1 MVYREIIIPYID
13 KLLIS
18 KKMNPKYYSYIKGVG
33 KKVVEIGGRIDT
45 KVVKGLY
52 TIDSKSYILDETGNK
67 IVSNIRTV
75 GKPRYWVVNNQD
87 LYNGKVNK
95 FGRNARMHQLKEAI
109 YQAIKWSNIS
119 TIEPI
124 RNPEY
129 YPIKIELFIYTQEM
143 PVDVD
148 NKGVI
153 YHKAFQD
160 LIRDLKVIPDD
171 KSEFIND
178 TGRTKWIKSDLN
190 QMKFVISKSNFT
202 NE

>member
-1 MVYREIIIPYID
+1 MVYKEIIIPYID

-18 KKMNPKYYSYIKGVG
+18 KKMNPKYYSYLKGVG
-33 KKVVEIGGRIDT
+33 RKKIEVGGRIDT
-45 KVVKGLY
+45 KVIKGLY

-95 FGRNARMHQLKEAI
+95 FGRNVRMNQLKEEIYRAI
-109 YQAIKWSNIS
+109 INTNIQIS
-119 TIEPI
+119 TFEDF
-124 RNPEY
+124 
-129 YPIKIELFIYTQEM
+129 PIKIELFIYTQTM
-143 PVDVD
+143 SVDVD
-148 NKGVI
+148 NKGVC

-160 LIRDLKVIPDD
+160 LLTSLQLIPDD
-171 KSEFIND
+171 GGEYLND
-178 TGRTKWIKSDLN
+178 CSRTKWIKSDLN
-190 QMKFVISKSNFT
+190 QMKFVISKSDF